1 MTPSDR
7 EAARQ
12 ARNRLRAATIL
23 QERALAALDDAIAC
37 TEVSDGDETHEL
49 VNACAARL
57 ITATHRVCDKTAELA
72 AIHRR

>member
-1 MTPSDR
+1 MTPDDR

-12 ARNRLRAATIL
+12 ARNRLRAAMAL
-23 QERALAALDDAIAC
+23 QSIAIAALDDAIASS
-37 TEVSDGDETHEL
+37 ERSDTDSNHAL
-49 VNACAARL
+49 VNECAARL